1 MQLWEGGRPSPSGL
15 TGAPRGCRMGS
26 HAVLQANC
34 AAALTLL
41 ALTEEEQRRI
51 IAAGALRELIRLALL
66 PPVRTATRWESA
78 VSGNRP

>member
-1 MQLWEGGRPSPSGL
+1 M
-15 TGAPRGCRMGS
+15 
-26 HAVLQANC
+26 LQANC

-66 PPVRTATRWESA
+66 PPVRTAT
-78 VSGNRP
+78 SGNRPKREYA